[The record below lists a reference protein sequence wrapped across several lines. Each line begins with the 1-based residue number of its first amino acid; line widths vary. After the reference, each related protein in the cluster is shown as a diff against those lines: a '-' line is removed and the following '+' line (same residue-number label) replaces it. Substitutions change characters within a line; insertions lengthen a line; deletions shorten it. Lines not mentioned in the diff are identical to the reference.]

1 MGWIEEV
8 KELDPHVEDTATALK
23 ESVIKEAGYP
33 EPAAELFVGIFQKT
47 WAAWEMDRLLAIAER
62 SERAAIVHRGVKIGE
77 NCGVCGKLWR
87 GDKHW
92 GHEET
97 CPYHPD
103 WRPE

>member
-33 EPAAELFVGIFQKT
+33 EPAAELFVGIFKKT
-47 WAAWEMDRLLAIAER
+47 WAAWEMDRLLAIASEAER
-62 SERAAIVHRGVKIGE
+62 RWDIELQVHH
-77 NCGVCGKLWR
+77 CSVCGIIAEVGKPSLHSR
-87 GDKHW
+87 A
-92 GHEET
+92 